1 MARISARQPKDGA
14 TSVPIEARGRNMIR
28 RNHRGSVRGQWTGH
42 TARIVRQMG
51 WIAIGMGDLLFA
63 V

>member
-1 MARISARQPKDGA
+1 
-14 TSVPIEARGRNMIR
+14 MIR